1 MGGLLSVALLA
12 LGSWLLV
19 GKASLLVE
27 HKGKEH
33 AMKTFQELEVWQA
46 AYEMALAIYEL
57 TDLFPASE
65 RFGLTAQL
73 QRSAVSAPSNIAEG
87 HGRNRNT
94 EFFHFC
100 EIAMGSTCEAECQLL
115 IAHGRHYVTDEQLSP
130 VMARVHKTK
139 RLLRG
144 FMAYLQRGSTPGP

>member
-1 MGGLLSVALLA
+1 MRD
-12 LGSWLLV
+12 
-19 GKASLLVE
+19 
-27 HKGKEH
+27 
-33 AMKTFQELEVWQA
+33 FQDLEAWQA

-57 TDLFPASE
+57 SDLFPPRE

-73 QRSAVSAPSNIAEG
+73 QRSAVSTPSNIAEG
-87 HGRNRNT
+87 HGRNRNS

-115 IAHGRHYVTDEQLSP
+115 IARGRRYITDEQLTP
-130 VMARVHKTK
+130 VMAKVHKTK

-144 FMAYLQRGSTPGP
+144 FMTYLSRPNQEPGARS